1 MKTKLNQSKLKGAIV
16 SAMLVGTAAL
26 SVPAS
31 AGTGVADMTVSA
43 DIGMNCTISTTNI
56 SFGAYN
62 PIDTHASA
70 ALNADGAVST
80 TCTVGSTGKIII
92 GQGLDPATGSTD
104 AAPAR
109 RMGGPGEA
117 DYLNYQ
123 VYSDSSLASV
133 WTNEVASGV
142 GYTASGSAQVLLV
155 HGSVPGGQTSA
166 TEGSYSDTL
175 VVTVNY

>member
-1 MKTKLNQSKLKGAIV
+1 MKTKLNQSKLKLAIV

-26 SVPAS
+26 SVSAS
-31 AGTGVADMTVSA
+31 AETSSSNMTVSTN
-43 DIGMNCTISTTNI
+43 IGMNCSITTANI
-56 SFGAYN
+56 AFAAYN

-70 ALNADGAVST
+70 PLNADGSVTT
-80 TCTVGSTGKIII
+80 TCTVGSTGKVII
-92 GQGLDPATGSTD
+92 GQGLGVGGGTD
-104 AAPAR
+104 EAPVR
-109 RMGGPGEA
+109 RMGGPGEG

-142 GYTASGSAQVLLV
+142 GYTASGSAQVMTV
-155 HGSVPGGQTSA
+155 YGSVPGGQTSA
-166 TEGSYSDTL
+166 TQGSYSDTL

>member
-1 MKTKLNQSKLKGAIV
+1 MKTKLNQNKLKGAIV

-80 TCTVGSTGKIII
+80 TCTVGSTGKVII
-92 GQGLDPATGSTD
+92 GQGLGLGGGTD
-104 AAPAR
+104 DAPVR
-109 RMGGPGEA
+109 RMGGPGEG

-123 VYSDSSLASV
+123 VYSDAGLTSV

-142 GYTASGSAQVLLV
+142 GYTASGSAQVLPV